1 MKQEE
6 VLYRIDYCPAIFD
19 CGVVGAK
26 GSMPLASCTSRGV
39 VSDTSALVQQANR
52 LDHRKPLDCQN
63 KEAGSTAVDSPR
75 NEDKELMPFVRISLD
90 GTQVYKAPLGENLCI
105 PTKVIEQV
113 VDHLLA
119 CGKYSHPQGRGDTQ
133 EQIGSI
139 CLSIQRDNERKQAHI
154 LFPQA
159 KRDQHTHLIE
169 FRQSASDKTREQI
182 DRHTATP
189 SCHLDNEAL

>member
-1 MKQEE
+1 MKQKE

-52 LDHRKPLDCQN
+52 LDHRNPLDCQN

-105 PTKVIEQV
+105 PTKAIEQV

-119 CGKYSHPQGRGDTQ
+119 CGKYSRPQGRGDTQ

>member
-1 MKQEE
+1 MNRQD
-6 VLYRIDYCPAIFD
+6 VLYTLKWCPAIFD
-19 CGVVGAK
+19 YGAEGIPGAAHSK
-26 GSMPLASCTSRGV
+26 PAPAAAAQSESYAPCPPTSDQYGHGSSDHQSR
-39 VSDTSALVQQANR
+39 AA
-52 LDHRKPLDCQN
+52 
-63 KEAGSTAVDSPR
+63 AATAVDSPGSG
-75 NEDKELMPFVRISLD
+75 DTVQAPSVSISLD

-105 PTKVIEQV
+105 PTKAIEQV

-119 CGKYSHPQGRGDTQ
+119 YGKYSHPQGRGDTQ

-159 KRDQHTHLIE
+159 KRGQHTHLIE

-182 DRHTATP
+182 DRHTAIP
-189 SCHLDNEAL
+189 SRHLDNEAL